1 VSDTRVHDLVLVD
14 DADGVRTITLNR
26 PEARNAFNTHLY
38 RATGSALDGA
48 DADDGVR
55 VVILTG
61 AGKGF
66 SAGQDLKEM
75 AQVGRPDERDPD
87 VDVPDRTGVEE
98 HGFRTFIDAIE
109 GFSKPLI
116 AAVHGAAV
124 GIGTTMLPYCDF
136 VIVADDARL
145 RLPFVPLGVVPEAGS
160 SFTIPAIVGRQQASS
175 LLLLG
180 EWLDG
185 PGAVA
190 VGLALKCVPRDDLGS
205 EAQSLARRLA
215 ASSATSLAATKR
227 LIRAGWLD
235 AARAARTR
243 EEEVFATLL
252 GHGDS
257 VAALEQ
263 FTSGGHYDPPQ
274 RAQSLEA

>member
-1 VSDTRVHDLVLVD
+1 VSDLVLVD
-14 DADGVRTITLNR
+14 DADGVRTLTLNR
-26 PEARNAFNTHLY
+26 PEARNAFNTDLY
-38 RATGSALDGA
+38 RATGNALDGA
-48 DADDGVR
+48 DADESVR

-75 AQVGRPDERDPD
+75 AQVASPAERDPD
-87 VDVPDRTGVEE
+87 VDVVEE

-124 GIGTTMLPYCDF
+124 GIGTTMLPYCDV

-190 VGLALKCVPRDDLGS
+190 VGLALKCVPREDLAA
-205 EAQSLARRLA
+205 EAAALARRLA
-215 ASSATSLAATKR
+215 GSSAASLAATKR

-235 AARAARTR
+235 AARAARAR
-243 EEEVFATLL
+243 EEEVFSTLL

-257 VAALEQ
+257 LAALEQ

>member
-1 VSDTRVHDLVLVD
+1 VSDLVLVD
-14 DADGVRTITLNR
+14 DDDGVRTLTLNR
-26 PEARNAFNTHLY
+26 PEARNAFNTDLY
-38 RATGSALDGA
+38 RATGDALNQA
-48 DADDGVR
+48 DADDSVK

-75 AQVGRPDERDPD
+75 AQVDPAERDPD
-87 VDVPDRTGVEE
+87 VAEE
-98 HGFRTFIDAIE
+98 HGFRVFVDAIE

-116 AAVHGAAV
+116 AAVHGAAI
-124 GIGTTMLPYCDF
+124 GIGTTMLPYCDL

-160 SFTIPAIVGRQQASS
+160 SFTIPMIVGRQQASY
-175 LLLLG
+175 LLLTG

-185 PGAVA
+185 EGAVA
-190 VGLALKCVPRDDLGS
+190 AGFALRCVPRDDLLS
-205 EAQSLARRLA
+205 EARGLARRLA
-215 ASSATSLAATKR
+215 GLSASSLSATKR
-227 LIRAGWLD
+227 LIRAGWID
-235 AARAARTR
+235 AARAARAR
-243 EEEVFATLL
+243 EEDVFTTLL

-257 VAALEQ
+257 KAALEQ

-274 RAQSLEA
+274 RDQSLEA

>member
-1 VSDTRVHDLVLVD
+1 MTDLVLVD

-26 PEARNAFNTHLY
+26 PEARNAFNTDLY
-38 RATGSALDGA
+38 RATGTALD
-48 DADDGVR
+48 DADTDESVR

-75 AQVGRPDERDPD
+75 AQVGSPAERDPNLD
-87 VDVPDRTGVEE
+87 VVEE

-160 SFTIPAIVGRQQASS
+160 SFTIPAIVGRQQASH

-190 VGLALKCVPRDDLGS
+190 VGLALRCVPRDDLIP
-205 EAQSLARRLA
+205 EAEALGRQLAG
-215 ASSATSLAATKR
+215 SSAASLAATSGFENASIASMKTR
-227 LIRAGWLD
+227 NPCSSVVTAS
-235 AARAARTR
+235 AARVGSIWAI
-243 EEEVFATLL
+243 
-252 GHGDS
+252 
-257 VAALEQ
+257 
-263 FTSGGHYDPPQ
+263 
-274 RAQSLEA
+274 SLRS

>member
-1 VSDTRVHDLVLVD
+1 VSDLVLVD
-14 DADGVRTITLNR
+14 DADGVRTLTLNR
-26 PEARNAFNTHLY
+26 PDARNAFN
-38 RATGSALDGA
+38 SALYSAAGAALDDA
-48 DADDGVR
+48 DADPDVR

-75 AQVGRPDERDPD
+75 AQIDPTRAAD
-87 VDVPDRTGVEE
+87 AVTTEE
-98 HGFRTFIDAIE
+98 HGFRVFIDAIE
-109 GFSKPLI
+109 AFSKPLV

-160 SFTIPAIVGRQQASS
+160 SFTIPTIVGRQQASY
-175 LLLLG
+175 LLLTG
-180 EWLDG
+180 DWLDAE
-185 PGAVA
+185 GAVA
-190 VGLALKCVPRDDLGS
+190 AGLALRRVPRDDLIA
-205 EAQSLARRLA
+205 EARALARHLA
-215 ASSATSLAATKR
+215 GLSATSLAATKR

-235 AARAARTR
+235 GARAARSR
-243 EEEVFATLL
+243 EEQVFTTLL

-257 VAALEQ
+257 KAALDD
-263 FTSGGHYDPPQ
+263 FVGRSG
-274 RAQSLEA
+274 S

>member
-1 VSDTRVHDLVLVD
+1 VSDLVLVG
-14 DADGVRTITLNR
+14 DADGVRTLTLNR
-26 PEARNAFNTHLY
+26 PEARNAFN
-38 RATGSALDGA
+38 SALYSAAGAELDAA
-48 DADDGVR
+48 DADPEVR

-75 AQVGRPDERDPD
+75 AQIESPA
-87 VDVPDRTGVEE
+87 DRGGNPADE
-98 HGFRTFIDAIE
+98 HGFRVFIDAIE

-124 GIGTTMLPYCDF
+124 GIGTTMLPYCDL
-136 VIVADDARL
+136 VLVADDARL

-160 SFTIPAIVGRQQASS
+160 SFTIPTIAGHQQASY
-175 LLLLG
+175 LLLTG
-180 EWLDG
+180 EWLDAE
-185 PGAVA
+185 GAVA
-190 VGLALKCVPRDDLGS
+190 AGVALRCVPRDDLLA
-205 EAQSLARRLA
+205 EAGSLAGRLA
-215 ASSATSLAATKR
+215 ALSAPSLAATKR

-243 EEEVFATLL
+243 EEEVFTTLL

-257 VAALEQ
+257 KAALDE
-263 FTSGGHYDPPQ
+263 FVKKSG
-274 RAQSLEA
+274 S

>member
-1 VSDTRVHDLVLVD
+1 VSDLVLVD
-14 DADGVRTITLNR
+14 DADGVRTLTLNR
-26 PEARNAFNTHLY
+26 PEARNAFN
-38 RATGSALDGA
+38 SALYSAAGAGLDDA
-48 DADDGVR
+48 DADPDVR

-75 AQVGRPDERDPD
+75 AQIESPADRDPTTN
-87 VDVPDRTGVEE
+87 PAEE
-98 HGFRTFIDAIE
+98 HGFRVFIDAIE
-109 GFSKPLI
+109 AFSKPLI

-160 SFTIPAIVGRQQASS
+160 SFTIPMIVGRQQASY
-175 LLLLG
+175 LLLTG

-185 PGAVA
+185 DGAVA
-190 VGLALKCVPRDDLGS
+190 AGLALRCVPRGDLIP
-205 EAQSLARRLA
+205 EAAALAHQLA
-215 ASSATSLAATKR
+215 GLSATSLAATKR

-235 AARAARTR
+235 GARAARSR
-243 EEEVFATLL
+243 EEEVFTGLL

-257 VAALEQ
+257 KAALDE
-263 FTSGGHYDPPQ
+263 FVGKSGG
-274 RAQSLEA
+274 

>member
-1 VSDTRVHDLVLVD
+1 VSDLVLVD

-26 PEARNAFNTHLY
+26 PEARNAFNTDLY
-38 RATGSALDGA
+38 RATGDALNQA
-48 DADDGVR
+48 DADDSVK

-75 AQVGRPDERDPD
+75 AQVGSPAERDPN
-87 VDVPDRTGVEE
+87 VDGPEADGVEE
-98 HGFRTFIDAIE
+98 HGFRVFVDGIE
-109 GFSKPLI
+109 DFSKPLI

-124 GIGTTMLPYCDF
+124 GIGTTMLPYCDL

-160 SFTIPAIVGRQQASS
+160 SFTIPMIVGRQQASY
-175 LLLLG
+175 LLLTG

-185 PGAVA
+185 EGAVA
-190 VGLALKCVPRDDLGS
+190 AGLAFRCVPRDDLLS
-205 EAQSLARRLA
+205 EASGLARRLA
-215 ASSATSLAATKR
+215 GLSASSLAATKR
-227 LIRAGWLD
+227 LIRAGWID

-257 VAALEQ
+257 KAALEQ

-274 RAQSLEA
+274 RDQSLEA

>member
-1 VSDTRVHDLVLVD
+1 VNVLVD

-26 PEARNAFNTHLY
+26 PEARNAFNTDLY
-38 RATGSALDGA
+38 RATGTALDDA
-48 DADDGVR
+48 DAHDGVR
-55 VVILTG
+55 VVILRG

-75 AQVGRPDERDPD
+75 AQVGSPAERDPNAD
-87 VDVPDRTGVEE
+87 DANVEGSEE

-109 GFSKPLI
+109 RFSKPLV

-185 PGAVA
+185 PGAVD
-190 VGLALKCVPRDDLGS
+190 VGLALKCVPRAELDA
-205 EAQSLARRLA
+205 EANALARQLA
-215 ASSATSLAATKR
+215 ASSAVSLAATKR
-227 LIRAGWLD
+227 LVRAGWLD
-235 AARAARTR
+235 AARAARSR
-243 EEEVFATLL
+243 EEEVFSSLL

-257 VAALEQ
+257 KAALEQ
-263 FTSGGHYDPPQ
+263 FTSGGHYDPRQ
-274 RAQSLEA
+274 GAESLEA

>member
-1 VSDTRVHDLVLVD
+1 VSDDLVLVD
-14 DADGVRTITLNR
+14 GADGVRTLTLNR
-26 PEARNAFNTHLY
+26 PEARNAFNSVLY
-38 RATGSALDGA
+38 EAAGAALDAA
-48 DADDGVR
+48 DADDAVR

-75 AQVGRPDERDPD
+75 AQYGDPAARDDTDGDPGD
-87 VDVPDRTGVEE
+87 
-98 HGFRTFIDAIE
+98 HGFRIFIDAIE

-136 VIVADDARL
+136 VLVADDARL

-160 SFTIPAIVGRQQASS
+160 SFTIPTIVGRQQASY
-175 LLLLG
+175 LLLTG

-185 PGAVA
+185 EGAVA
-190 VGLALKCVPRDDLGS
+190 LGLALRCVPRADLLA
-205 EAQSLARRLA
+205 EADALARQLA
-215 ASSATSLAATKR
+215 ALSPTSLAATKR
-227 LIRAGWLD
+227 LMRAGWLD
-235 AARAARTR
+235 GAQAARGR
-243 EEEVFATLL
+243 EEAVFTTLL

-257 VAALEQ
+257 KAALDE
-263 FTSGGHYDPPQ
+263 FVTRNGG
-274 RAQSLEA
+274 

>member
-1 VSDTRVHDLVLVD
+1 VSDLVLIAD
-14 DADGVRTITLNR
+14 DDGVRTITLNR
-26 PEARNAFNTHLY
+26 PEARNAFNTDLY
-38 RATGSALDGA
+38 RATGTALDDA
-48 DADDGVR
+48 DADDSVR

-75 AQVGRPDERDPD
+75 AQVGSPAERDPN
-87 VDVPDRTGVEE
+87 VDVPDIDGGEE

-136 VIVADDARL
+136 VLVADDARL

-160 SFTIPAIVGRQQASS
+160 SFTIPAIVGRQQASH

-190 VGLALKCVPRDDLGS
+190 VGLALKCVPRDDLIP
-205 EAQSLARRLA
+205 EAAALGRQLA
-215 ASSATSLAATKR
+215 ASSAASLAATKQ
-227 LIRAGWLD
+227 LMRAAWLD
-235 AARAARTR
+235 GARAARTR
-243 EEEVFATLL
+243 EEAVFATLL

-257 VAALEQ
+257 KAALEQ

>member
-1 VSDTRVHDLVLVD
+1 MSDLVLVD

-26 PEARNAFNTHLY
+26 PEARNAFNTDLY
-38 RATGSALDGA
+38 RATGDALIQA
-48 DADDGVR
+48 DADDAVK
-55 VVILTG
+55 VVIITG

-75 AQVGRPDERDPD
+75 AQVESPADRDPN
-87 VDVPDRTGVEE
+87 VDVPDAGGGEE
-98 HGFRTFIDAIE
+98 HGFRVFVDAIE
-109 GFSKPLI
+109 DFSKPLI

-124 GIGTTMLPYCDF
+124 GIGTTMLPYCDL

-145 RLPFVPLGVVPEAGS
+145 RMPFVPLGVVPEAGS
-160 SFTIPAIVGRQQASS
+160 SFTIPMIVGRQQASY
-175 LLLLG
+175 LLLTG

-185 PGAVA
+185 EGAVA
-190 VGLALKCVPRDDLGS
+190 AGLAFRCVPRDDLLG
-205 EAQSLARRLA
+205 EASGLGRQLA
-215 ASSATSLAATKR
+215 ALSASSLVATKR

-235 AARAARTR
+235 AARAARAR
-243 EEEVFATLL
+243 EEEVFTTLL

-257 VAALEQ
+257 KAALEQ

>member
-1 VSDTRVHDLVLVD
+1 MSDLVLIRDVER
-14 DADGVRTITLNR
+14 VRTVTLNR
-26 PEARNAFNTHLY
+26 PEARNAFNTDLY
-38 RATGSALDGA
+38 RATGAALDDA
-48 DADDGVR
+48 DADDTVR

-75 AQVGRPDERDPD
+75 AQVRSPAERDPD
-87 VDVPDRTGVEE
+87 VDVVEE
-98 HGFRTFIDAIE
+98 HGFRTFIDALE
-109 GFSKPLI
+109 RFSKPLI

-124 GIGTTMLPYCDF
+124 GIGTTMLPYCD
-136 VIVADDARL
+136 VVLVADDARL

-160 SFTIPAIVGRQQASS
+160 SFTIPVIVGRQQASQ

-190 VGLALKCVPRDDLGS
+190 VGLALKCVPRDDLLP
-205 EAQSLARRLA
+205 EAEMLAGRLA
-215 ASSATSLAATKR
+215 GLSAASLVATKR

-243 EEEVFATLL
+243 EEEVFTTLL

-257 VAALEQ
+257 LAALEQ

-274 RAQSLEA
+274 RDQSLEA